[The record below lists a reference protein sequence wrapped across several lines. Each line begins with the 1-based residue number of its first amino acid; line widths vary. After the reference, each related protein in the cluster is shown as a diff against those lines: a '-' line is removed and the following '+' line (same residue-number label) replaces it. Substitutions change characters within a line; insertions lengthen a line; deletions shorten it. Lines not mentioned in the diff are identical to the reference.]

1 MTSSPTTTQDRRI
14 LISPRRASR
23 GFWLVASVYTL
34 AMAGG
39 TLPIPLYPFWAPQM
53 GFGPFTTTLIFAIY
67 ALGVVVA
74 LMAFASL
81 SDHTGRRPMMV
92 AAVAVIAISTVLFLL
107 ATDVPM
113 LLVARFLFGLATGVL
128 AATATAALSELAG
141 TEGSGRASAIS
152 TAASMGGLGLGALTA
167 GILARWAA
175 DPTHLVFWIYLA
187 LLVPALLAIIV
198 VPETVVVRRRPVLTL
213 RRPTLPTASGRGAF
227 IRSAALVFAAFAVTG
242 LFSSLVPSFL
252 RSRLHIDDIAVIAGV
267 VSLLFLVAMT
277 AQLIISPRWS
287 FRRWLAPVF
296 LLSGVPA
303 FEAGLLVSSLP
314 LFVVG
319 TILAGV
325 GIGLAFRRGITVT
338 QELATPSRRA
348 DLLATFFLAAYAGNI
363 IPTIALGVLAQA
375 IGLDVATGILAI
387 VIVGTTIAAA
397 ATGRR
402 RPARP

>member
-1 MTSSPTTTQDRRI
+1 MTSSPATTRDRRT

-23 GFWLVASVYTL
+23 GFRLVASVYTL

-39 TLPIPLYPFWAPQM
+39 TLPIPLYPLWAPQM

-141 TEGSGRASAIS
+141 SEGSGRASAIS
-152 TAASMGGLGLGALTA
+152 TAASMGGLGLGALSA
-167 GILARWAA
+167 GTLARWGM

-198 VPETVVVRRRPVLTL
+198 VPETVVERRRPVLTL
-213 RRPTLPTASGRGAF
+213 RRPTLPTASGRGEF

-252 RSRLHIDDIAVIAGV
+252 RSRLHIDDIAVIAGE

-277 AQLIISPRWS
+277 AQLIVSPRWS
-287 FRRWLAPVF
+287 SRRWLAPVF

-303 FEAGLLVSSLP
+303 FEAGLLVSSFLSSWSAP
-314 LFVVG
+314 SWPG
-319 TILAGV
+319 SGSAWPSAAGS
-325 GIGLAFRRGITVT
+325 
-338 QELATPSRRA
+338 PSPR
-348 DLLATFFLAAYAGNI
+348 N
-363 IPTIALGVLAQA
+363 
-375 IGLDVATGILAI
+375 
-387 VIVGTTIAAA
+387 
-397 ATGRR
+397 
-402 RPARP
+402 